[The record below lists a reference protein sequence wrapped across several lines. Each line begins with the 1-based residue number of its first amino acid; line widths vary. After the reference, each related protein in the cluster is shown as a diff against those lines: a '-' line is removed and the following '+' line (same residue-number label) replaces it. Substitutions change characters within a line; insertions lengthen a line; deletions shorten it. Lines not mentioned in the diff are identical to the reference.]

1 MQSFTAIFL
10 VFLFANI
17 ALRWWLSWRQSRY
30 VQRNRNVVPAEFA
43 ADIPLE
49 AHQKAA
55 DYTVAKTRLGR
66 IDLIYTAGL
75 LLVWTLGGGLQLL
88 DDAWRSLGW
97 NDLATGAA
105 VLLSVFIITSV
116 LELPFSVYRTFV
128 LEERFGFNQTRPATF
143 ISDLVK
149 GLVIALVIGIPLVAL
164 MLWLMQVTGEYWW
177 LWVWAAWTVFTL
189 FLIWAYP
196 TLIAPMFNTF
206 EPLDDSDTRE
216 RVETLLQRCGFNSR
230 GIFVMDGSRRS
241 GHGNAYFTG
250 FGRNKRIVFFDTLL
264 KTLDPMQVE
273 AVLAHELGHFRR
285 RHIVKGMM
293 VQFLMS
299 LGALALLAWLIQT
312 DWYFAGLGIDTP
324 ATHLALASFLLVIPV
339 FGFFLQ
345 PVMAWVSRKHEFEAD
360 AFAVAQTN
368 ADSLIQALVRLY
380 RDNAST
386 LTPDPL
392 HSAFYDSHPP
402 AAIRIAHLK
411 AQAAQ

>member
-1 MQSFTAIFL
+1 MQTFTLIFL
-10 VFLFANI
+10 GFLLANV
-17 ALRWWLSWRQSRY
+17 ALRGWLSWRQAAHVRA
-30 VQRNRNVVPAEFA
+30 NRDAVPAEFA
-43 ADIPLE
+43 ADIPLQ

-55 DYTVAKTRLGR
+55 DYTIAKTRVGR
-66 IDLIYTAGL
+66 IDLVYTAGL
-75 LLVWTLGGGLQLL
+75 LVAWTVGGGLQLL
-88 DDAWRSLGW
+88 DGAWRSLGW
-97 NDLATGAA
+97 NELATGTA
-105 VLLSVFIITSV
+105 VLLSVFIITSL
-116 LELPFSVYRTFV
+116 LELPFSIYRTFV
-128 LEERFGFNQTRPATF
+128 LEERFGFNQTKPRTF
-143 ISDLVK
+143 VTDLVK
-149 GLVIALVIGIPLVAL
+149 GLVIALLIGIPLAAL
-164 MLWLMQVTGEYWW
+164 VLWLMQVTGAHWW
-177 LWVWAAWTVFTL
+177 LWVWGAWTLFTL

-196 TLIAPMFNTF
+196 TLIAPLFNTF
-206 EPLDDSDTRE
+206 EPLEDDATRQ

-264 KTLDPMQVE
+264 NTLDPMQVE

-285 RHIVKGMM
+285 RHIVKGMV
-293 VQFLMS
+293 VQFVMS
-299 LGALALLAWLIQT
+299 LAALALLAWLIQT
-312 DWYFAGLGIDTP
+312 DWYFAGLGIATSS
-324 ATHLALASFLLVIPV
+324 THLALASFLLVIPV
-339 FGFFLQ
+339 FAFFLQ
-345 PVMAWVSRKHEFEAD
+345 PVMAWVSRRHEFEAD

-402 AAIRIAHLK
+402 ASIRIAHLK